1 MKKAMKKMTGDSTAV
16 AKVLPEMK
24 GMQKGNAT
32 SYNKTNTFKKQPV
45 PSYPY
50 GQEFKAAKAPMSKN
64 LASKGSTKK

>member
-1 MKKAMKKMTGDSTAV
+1 MKKPMKMTGDSTAV
-16 AKVLPEMK
+16 VKTVPVLK
-24 GMQKGNAT
+24 GLQKGNAT

-45 PSYPY
+45 PSHPY